1 MTAVPLSKLPDIP
14 ALAAGLATGTPD
26 VSPFLPDRPDLA
38 TIAGRARRVLAAFH
52 PRSRAAP
59 GCSPELGSGRR
70 AGVLTGQQVG
80 LFTGPLLTLVK
91 AIAATKLAGDLA
103 AEGIPSSPVF
113 WCAAEDHDLVEVT
126 RVFLPSADGARDE
139 GPDPGPLAGN
149 RHPVGELPID
159 VPLAP
164 LLKKAEGGLSQ
175 PADEAA
181 LGALSELLTARTFYE
196 AFTRTLSW
204 LLQEP
209 GLCLADAARRED
221 KPDLVPLALRL
232 VRERGE
238 VKRILHER
246 EARLTEAGHSLQ
258 VTADPDALPLFVRVG
273 DERCLLVEAG
283 QRFSLKGRDG
293 TWEEAEVLDKLSSLE
308 WLPSFSALTRP
319 LAVSVLFPVAATV
332 LGPAEIAYW
341 AQAWPLFEWAG
352 IVPPVI
358 IPRPMV
364 ALLTP
369 ATKRLLAKLDL
380 DVADILE
387 GRDAILR
394 RLGAGT
400 AEPTLRRL
408 AAIRDGA
415 AAGLDGVKPALLA
428 IDPSLQKAV
437 ETTREKLSFA
447 FEKLVEKAA
456 EAAGRLDQTQE
467 KQVSRLVDDILPDGR
482 LAERVY
488 SPLPWLLR
496 FGREG
501 LVEPIRRELRWNVPG
516 LQVIELP

>member
-38 TIAGRARRVLAAFH
+38 TIRGRAGRVLAAFH
-52 PRSRAAP
+52 PRAREIP
-59 GCSPELGSGRR
+59 GCPPELVSGRSV
-70 AGVLTGQQVG
+70 GVLTGQQVG

-91 AIAATKLAGDLA
+91 AIAATKLAADLG
-103 AEGIPSSPVF
+103 EERIPSSAVF

-126 RVFLPSADGARDE
+126 RVFLPAVDGPVDV

-149 RHPVGELPID
+149 RHPVGDLPIA

-164 LLKKAEGGLSQ
+164 LLKKAEDGLSQ
-175 PADEAA
+175 PPDAAA
-181 LGALSELLTARTFYE
+181 LTALRELNAGRTFFE
-196 AFTRTLSW
+196 AFSRTLSW
-204 LLQEP
+204 LLPGP

-232 VRERGE
+232 IRERGE
-238 VKRILHER
+238 VRRILHER
-246 EARLTEAGHSLQ
+246 EARLTEAGHPLQ
-258 VTADPDALPLFVRVG
+258 VTTDPDALPLFVRVEA
-273 DERCLLVEAG
+273 ERCLLVEAG

-358 IPRPMV
+358 VPRPMV

-380 DVADILE
+380 ALTDILE
-387 GRDAILR
+387 GRDAVLR
-394 RLGAGT
+394 RLGAGK

-408 AAIRDGA
+408 AAIRDDA
-415 AAGLDGVKPALLA
+415 AAALEAVKPGLLA
-428 IDPSLQKAV
+428 VDPSLQKAV
-437 ETTREKLSFA
+437 EVTREKLSFA
-447 FEKLVEKAA
+447 FEKLVEKAS
-456 EAAGRLDQTQE
+456 EAAGRSDQTQE
-467 KQVSRLVDDILPDGR
+467 RQLSRLVDEILPNGQ
-482 LAERVY
+482 LGERVY

-496 FGREG
+496 FGRDG
-501 LVEPIRRELRWNVPG
+501 LVEPIRRELRWNEPG
-516 LQVIELP
+516 LQVIEVP